1 MTDGIRSPQP
11 NQDQNSTWCKSLGQ
25 RVGLILTGCFLWFS
39 LMAPAAWAQFPVQA
53 PPVTPQ
59 VAPQTSAPA
68 SQPSL
73 EDLQQQQQVIDQ
85 YRGQVSQQK
94 QQLQQM
100 EGAARER
107 LGGLQQDLQATD
119 AKLAENEAKLK
130 SSTQALAK
138 LEAELAIAEGNYKNR
153 RDSTVA
159 RLQYLQR
166 HQRTQN
172 WTTLLHSETL
182 EDLLDQRYR
191 LKRVYEA
198 DQKGLL
204 ELKQEADRINAQKL
218 EAETEKNRIA
228 LLTQQLSQQKSQ
240 FQAQSTAQQDLV
252 LRLNTDQRALE
263 AAETQ
268 LSNDSKQLSSLIET
282 RIALKSIYPEG
293 KPPLIGTG
301 QMMIPASGP
310 ITSPFGNRIHPILG
324 TSRFHAGLDVGAE
337 EGSPIVAADQGTVII
352 AEWYGGYGNAV
363 IIDHGNNL
371 TTLYGHASQLYVTV
385 GQQVQKGQMIAAV
398 GTTGLSTGPH
408 LHFEVRVQGEPT
420 DPIAYL

>member
-1 MTDGIRSPQP
+1 
-11 NQDQNSTWCKSLGQ
+11 
-25 RVGLILTGCFLWFS
+25 
-39 LMAPAAWAQFPVQA
+39 
-53 PPVTPQ
+53 
-59 VAPQTSAPA
+59 
-68 SQPSL
+68 
-73 EDLQQQQQVIDQ
+73 LQQQQQVIDQ

-119 AKLAENEAKLK
+119 AKLAENEAKLE

-282 RIALKSIYPEG
+282 RLALKSIYPEG